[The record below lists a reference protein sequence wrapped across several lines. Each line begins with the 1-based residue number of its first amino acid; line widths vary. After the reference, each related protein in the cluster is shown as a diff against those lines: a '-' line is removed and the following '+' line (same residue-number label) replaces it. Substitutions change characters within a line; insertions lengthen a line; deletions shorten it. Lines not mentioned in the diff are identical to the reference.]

1 MSENSAFFR
10 DTVER
15 ILADT
20 LNLNDTETADSRR
33 LPAATYTAL
42 VENGITALL
51 VPEDAGGVGA
61 DLGDAIAIARALGSA
76 AVPGPAIETQVAQ
89 WLLADAGAVSGAG
102 PVEGLVALA
111 FAEHPGQRLFDVA
124 WGGIADHVLLVS
136 REGLHLSRA
145 ADWTVTAGQDAAGEP
160 RDDLSIAALP
170 AAVPSPV
177 GYDRALRTAALLR
190 GAQMLGAVEW
200 TLARSIDYA
209 GERKQFGREISKF
222 QVIQQMLA
230 ELADHALASAG
241 IVEAA
246 GANPSLA
253 LVAAA
258 RSRVADAADC
268 AITVGHQVHGALGFS
283 REYALNH
290 RTRRLMAW
298 RDDFGSVAYW
308 RRALA
313 GAFVQCS
320 REAFWPALSDAGLSP
335 GG

>member
-1 MSENSAFFR
+1 MSENSTFFR

-20 LNLNDTETADSRR
+20 LTQNDIEAAEQRR
-33 LPAATYTAL
+33 LPTALYAAL

-61 DLGDAIAIARALGSA
+61 ELGDAVAIARALGA
-76 AVPGPAIETQVAQ
+76 AAAPGPVVETLVAQ
-89 WLLADAGAVSGAG
+89 WLLADAGEA
-102 PVEGLVALA
+102 PVEGLIALV
-111 FAEHPGQRLFDVA
+111 FAPHDGHRLFDVA
-124 WGGIADHVLLVS
+124 WGGIADHVLVVGPA
-136 REGLHLSRA
+136 GLHLPSA
-145 ADWTVTAGQDAAGEP
+145 ADWTVVPGHDAAGEP

-170 AAVPSPV
+170 PAIASPV

-190 GAQMLGAVEW
+190 AAQTLGAVEW
-200 TLARSIDYA
+200 TLACSIDYA

-230 ELADHALASAG
+230 ELADHVLASAG
-241 IVEAA
+241 IIEAA

-258 RSRVADAADC
+258 RSRVADAADS

-313 GAFVQCS
+313 AAFVDCS
-320 REAFWPALSDAGLSP
+320 REEFWPALSDAGLSP
-335 GG
+335 AA

>member
-10 DTVER
+10 DTLER

-20 LNLNDTETADSRR
+20 LTHSDIEAAEERR
-33 LPAATYTAL
+33 LPATLYTAL
-42 VENGITALL
+42 VDNGITAML

-61 DLGDAIAIARALGSA
+61 DLTDAIGIARALGA
-76 AVPGPAIETQVAQ
+76 AAAPGPAVETMIAR
-89 WLLADAGAVSGAG
+89 WLLAQSGHTM
-102 PVEGLVALA
+102 VEGLVSLA
-111 FAEHPGQRLFDVA
+111 FAARDSRHLFDQS
-124 WGGIADHVLLVS
+124 WGGLADHVLVVTP
-136 REGLHLSRA
+136 EGLHLSSTD
-145 ADWTVTAGQDAAGEP
+145 DWAVVPGQDAAGEP
-160 RDDLSIAALP
+160 RDELSITTLP
-170 AAVPSPV
+170 PPLWSSV
-177 GYDRALRTAALLR
+177 GFDLALRTAALLR
-190 GAQMLGAVEW
+190 AAQMLGAVEW

-209 GERKQFGREISKF
+209 GERRQFGREIAKF

-230 ELADHALASAG
+230 ELADHTLASAG
-241 IVEAA
+241 IIEAA
-246 GANPSLA
+246 GANPSLT

-268 AITVGHQVHGALGFS
+268 AIAVGHQVHGALGFS

-313 GAFVQCS
+313 SAFVGCS
-320 REAFWPALSDAGLSP
+320 RDEFWPALSDAGLAPSL
-335 GG
+335 